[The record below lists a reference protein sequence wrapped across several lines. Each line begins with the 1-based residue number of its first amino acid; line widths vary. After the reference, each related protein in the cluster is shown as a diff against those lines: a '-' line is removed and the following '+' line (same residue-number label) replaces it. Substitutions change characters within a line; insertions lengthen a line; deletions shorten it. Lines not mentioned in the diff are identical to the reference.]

1 MKPSCS
7 LCESAKEW
15 LTLAR
20 QKRAFELIEHDIYDR
35 PEWFTQ
41 YRYDIPVVVVDG
53 VEKLKLNF
61 TQAALEAVLSEEHI
75 TAFRSVPRTGVI
87 YVTTEAAKLGF
98 TARNPDWCNLGQG
111 QPETGALPGAPE
123 RVSSIAIDVDDQ
135 EYAPVAGL
143 TELREAI
150 AALYNRLY
158 RKGLP
163 SQYTAEN
170 VSISGGGRASL
181 TRAAAALGHI
191 NLGHFLP
198 DYTAYEELLD
208 IFKAFTP
215 IPILLEGERGYEF
228 SADDLRRE
236 ITGRGLSAML
246 FSNPCNPTG
255 KAMQGEELERWVA
268 AARELDCTML
278 IDEFYSHYLWNTPPG
293 ALPVESAA
301 RYVKDVNRD
310 PIVLFDGLTKNWR
323 YPGWRVTW
331 TVGPRSVIDAV
342 ASAGSFL
349 DGGGGKPI
357 QRAAVPL
364 LEASFVERET
374 NALHAAFRIKR
385 ERMIEGLTALG
396 VRIDRV
402 PDGTFYVWG
411 NVANLPAPLNDGM
424 GFFRAALTKKVIT
437 VPGEFFDVNPG
448 KRRST
453 RGSRFRQYVR
463 FSFGPGL
470 ATLETALTRLGA
482 LVNEAKPVR

>member
-1 MKPSCS
+1 M
-7 LCESAKEW
+7 
-15 LTLAR
+15 
-20 QKRAFELIEHDIYDR
+20 
-35 PEWFTQ
+35 
-41 YRYDIPVVVVDG
+41 
-53 VEKLKLNF
+53 
-61 TQAALEAVLSEEHI
+61 
-75 TAFRSVPRTGVI
+75 PRTGVI

-111 QPETGALPGAPE
+111 QPETGSLPGAPP
-123 RVSSIAIDVDDQ
+123 RVQTISIDVDDQ

-158 RKGLP
+158 RRGLS

-170 VSISGGGRASL
+170 VSVSGGGRASL
-181 TRAAAALGHI
+181 TRAAASLGHI

-228 SADDLRRE
+228 SVDDLRRE

-255 KAMQGEELERWVA
+255 KSVQGEELERWVA
-268 AARELDCTML
+268 IARELDCSLL
-278 IDEFYSHYLWNTPPG
+278 IDEFYSHYLWSPPVG
-293 ALPVESAA
+293 GGLPVESAA

-331 TVGPRSVIDAV
+331 TVGPRSVIDAGG
-342 ASAGSFL
+342 SAGSFL

-364 LEASFVERET
+364 LDEAFVAQET
-374 NALHAAFRIKR
+374 LALHAAFRAKR
-385 ERMIEGLTALG
+385 ERMLDGLQKLG
-396 VRIDRV
+396 VRIDRA
-402 PDGTFYVWG
+402 PEGTFYVWG
-411 NVANLPAPLNDGM
+411 NVANLPAGLNDGM
-424 GFFRAALTKKVIT
+424 VFFRAALAKKVIT

-448 KRRST
+448 KRRSA

-463 FSFGPGL
+463 FSFGPSM
-470 ATLETALTRLGA
+470 ATLETALDRLA
-482 LVNEAKPVR
+482 ELVKGR